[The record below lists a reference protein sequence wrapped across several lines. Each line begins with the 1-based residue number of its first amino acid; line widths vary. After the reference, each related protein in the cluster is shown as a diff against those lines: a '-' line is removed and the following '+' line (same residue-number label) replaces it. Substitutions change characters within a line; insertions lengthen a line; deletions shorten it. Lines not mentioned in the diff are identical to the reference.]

1 MYDAELFLLNR
12 TDLDSGNDGAGSGT
26 DETSGG
32 GRIVDVAEGADVAV
46 LMALGEADATIA
58 NAAQTLAVLV
68 EISRDGGST
77 WGTAQTFRTITA
89 SEISGMSGTSIDE
102 SAGGVTFK
110 RAVITNVGLA
120 ESGQNGV
127 VKMRLTVTASSVEHW
142 APTVTVVTRQDV
154 REEWLD
160 NAFVS

>member
-1 MYDAELFLLNR
+1 MYDANLLLLNR
-12 TDLDSGNDGAGSGT
+12 TDYDSGNDGAGSGT

-58 NAAQTLAVLV
+58 DTTETLDMLV
-68 EISRDGGST
+68 QISRDGGST
-77 WGTAQTFRTITA
+77 WGTAQTFRQITA
-89 SEISGMSGTSIDE
+89 SELNGSGTPIDE
-102 SAGGVTFK
+102 SAGDVTFK
-110 RAVITNVGLA
+110 RAVITNVGIA
-120 ESGQNGV
+120 EAGNSGI
-127 VKMRLTVTASSVEHW
+127 VKMRLNGTASDTNHW
-142 APTVTVVTRQDV
+142 APIVTVVTRQDV